1 MNDTKIDVTLTGPA
15 KVNGIREPAGKT
27 VSVSSTLA
35 LQLAASGVLDPALAE
50 QLSRALDMSDTAL
63 ESDFQQAV
71 EDAAAGRIEVMK
83 AENLLEVATLEN
95 KLFDLTKETEEH
107 KSAWEKALSDL
118 YDSRKELTAERQKVA
133 GFETELAAEKQAR
146 TDADGKLTTAQ
157 AELAKLTEKAATT
170 PKPAAAKK

>member
-1 MNDTKIDVTLTGPA
+1 MDEQKHAVTLTGPA
-15 KVNGIREPAGKT
+15 KVNGIHEPAGRTVT
-27 VSVSSTLA
+27 VSATLA
-35 LQLAASGVLDPALAE
+35 VQLAASGAINPDLAG
-50 QLSRALDMSDTAL
+50 QLSQALDMSDALL
-63 ESDFQQAV
+63 ESDFQRAV
-71 EDAAAGRIEVMK
+71 EDAAAGRIDVLK

-107 KSAWEKALSDL
+107 KSAWEKAFSDL